1 MKLVSFGI
9 LAPLTIF
16 AGLSVAAEG
25 ELMREQ
31 ELAIIRSLRTL
42 SDPGWMAEIW
52 RDITAIGSGTAL
64 TMVVLILALLWLQQN
79 RISEVKILLAVAVS
93 STIANLGLKQIFDRP
108 RPPADLN
115 EILVLTDSFPSGH
128 SFQSVAILGTIA
140 VLAADEARQ
149 RMIGLTAALIV
160 ACFIALS
167 RIVLGVHYPTDVLAG
182 CALGVAWISAA
193 TLARNFRV
201 RPSQRIGLF
210 DASSRS

>member
-9 LAPLTIF
+9 LAPLTMF
-16 AGLSVAAEG
+16 AGLSVAAED
-25 ELMREQ
+25 ELLREQ
-31 ELAIIRSLRTL
+31 ELAIIRSLKTL

-64 TMVVLILALLWLQQN
+64 TTFVLILAFLWLQQN
-79 RISEVKILLAVAVS
+79 RISEVRILLAVAVS

-108 RPPADLN
+108 RPPSDLK

-140 VLAADEARQ
+140 VLAADVGSQ
-149 RMIGLTAALIV
+149 RMIWLTAALIV
-160 ACFIALS
+160 AGFIALS

-182 CALGVAWISAA
+182 CALGVVWISAA
-193 TLARNFRV
+193 TLTRNRLS
-201 RPSQRIGLF
+201 RPS
-210 DASSRS
+210 